1 MVDLGACFCCPPPP
15 NPLLRRGEE
24 LFWRQKLD
32 AAGSILRVVMISIME
47 NVAQVQERIA
57 AACRRSGRRPHEVK
71 LVAISKTFPPESIRA
86 AYEAGLRDFGENRV
100 QEAAAKR
107 PALSDLSL
115 TWHLVGHL
123 QTNKA
128 KPARDLFHWVHSVD
142 SFRLAQK
149 LDQATASG
157 GGRLAVLLEVNLG
170 GEESKAGVGESE
182 IIQLAQQMS
191 QLATLEV
198 RGLMV
203 IPPFFDDPE
212 QVRPYFRQLRELAQ
226 EIDAKNIANVSMHE
240 LSMGMSHDFEV
251 AIEEGA
257 TIIRVGTAI
266 FGARS

>member
-1 MVDLGACFCCPPPP
+1 MMGI
-15 NPLLRRGEE
+15 
-24 LFWRQKLD
+24 K
-32 AAGSILRVVMISIME
+32 E
-47 NVAQVQERIA
+47 NVAQVRERTA
-57 AACRRSGRRPHEVK
+57 AACRRRGRRPDDVK
-71 LVAISKTFPPESIRA
+71 LVAISKTFPPECIRA

-107 PALSDLSL
+107 PALSDLSI
-115 TWHLVGHL
+115 TWHMVGHL

-128 KPARDLFHWVHSVD
+128 RAARELFHWVHSVD

-149 LDQATASG
+149 LDQAPSSG
-157 GGRLAVLLEVNLG
+157 GDRLPVLLEVNLG
-170 GEESKAGVGESE
+170 GEDSKAGVGESE
-182 IIQLAQQMS
+182 IIQLAEQIS

-212 QVRPYFRQLRELAQ
+212 QVRPYFRRLRELAE
-226 EIDAKNIANVSMHE
+226 EIDAKNIANVSMRE
-240 LSMGMSHDFEV
+240 LSMGMSHDFQV

>member
-1 MVDLGACFCCPPPP
+1 MICIKE
-15 NPLLRRGEE
+15 N
-24 LFWRQKLD
+24 
-32 AAGSILRVVMISIME
+32 ITRVR
-47 NVAQVQERIA
+47 ERIA
-57 AACRRSGRRPHEVK
+57 AACRRSGRAPDNVK
-71 LVAISKTFPPESIRA
+71 LLAISKTFLPESIRA

-100 QEAAAKR
+100 QEAKAKR
-107 PALSDLSL
+107 PELSDLSI

-128 KPARDLFHWVHSVD
+128 KVARELFHWVHSVD

-149 LDQATASG
+149 LDQATAPG
-157 GGRLAVLLEVNLG
+157 GGRLPVLLEVNLG
-170 GEESKAGVGESE
+170 GEESKAGVEEAE
-182 IIQLAQQMS
+182 IIQLAEQIS

-203 IPPFFDDPE
+203 IPPFLEDPQE
-212 QVRPYFRQLRELAQ
+212 ARPYFRRLRELAQ
-226 EIDAKNIANVSMHE
+226 MINSRNIANVSMHE

-266 FGARS
+266 FGPRAGKWAVGSGQ

>member
-1 MVDLGACFCCPPPP
+1 MGI
-15 NPLLRRGEE
+15 
-24 LFWRQKLD
+24 K
-32 AAGSILRVVMISIME
+32 E
-47 NVAQVQERIA
+47 NVAQVQEQIA
-57 AACRRSGRRPHEVK
+57 AACRHGGRRREDVK
-71 LVAISKTFPPESIRA
+71 LVAISKTFPAESIRA

-100 QEAAAKR
+100 QEAHAKR
-107 PALSDLSL
+107 PALSDLSI

-128 KPARDLFHWVHSVD
+128 KAARELFHWVHSVD

-149 LDQATASG
+149 LDQAAVSG
-157 GGRLAVLLEVNLG
+157 GGRLPVLLEVNLG

-182 IIQLAQQMS
+182 IIQLAEQVS
-191 QLATLEV
+191 RVGTLEV

-203 IPPFFDDPE
+203 IPPFLDDPE
-212 QVRPYFRQLRELAQ
+212 LVRPYFRRLRELAQ
-226 EIDAKNIANVSMHE
+226 GIDAKNIANVSMQE

-266 FGARS
+266 FGPRG